1 MFVRK
6 IREGVGGEVIG
17 ETKTIHFTASIDDKE
32 TVYEKSHR
40 WLKEHTNVYD
50 VVYAHVDDLKDK
62 EVLTIEY
69 TEVE

>member
-6 IREGVGGEVIG
+6 IRESCGEVKN
-17 ETKTIHFTASIDDKE
+17 TKSIRFEASVDDDD
-32 TVYEKSHR
+32 TVYKKSYR
-40 WLKEHTNVYD
+40 WLNEHPNVYD